1 MSEQDRSESPESP
14 DISAGPAAQESP
26 DSPDGQAGQDPSEN
40 PAPGPGGE
48 AGPQGFDADPERAAA
63 DLAAVEAEV
72 EAAGEAVEADIFT
85 VTAERDEYRDTLIRL
100 QADFENYKKR
110 VAKQSEDLRER
121 AAETL
126 VGKLLPVLDTAELA
140 IAHGG
145 GEDVAQLCAALF
157 AALEKEGLER
167 IDKPGEPFDPNCHD
181 AVAHEPGDGTQEVA
195 EVMRSGYRWRG
206 RVLRPAMVKVRG

>member
-1 MSEQDRSESPESP
+1 MSEQERPEH
-14 DISAGPAAQESP
+14 ATGR
-26 DSPDGQAGQDPSEN
+26 DSGEN
-40 PAPGPGGE
+40 PPPGPGGD
-48 AGPQGFDADPERAAA
+48 GVQPTPDPEAVEDELAVA
-63 DLAAVEAEV
+63 EAAVEQ
-72 EAAGEAVEADIFT
+72 AGEVVEADIFT
-85 VTAERDEYRDTLIRL
+85 VVAERDEYRDTLIRL

-110 VAKQSEDLRER
+110 VAKQSDDLRER

-126 VGKLLPVLDTAELA
+126 VEKLLPVLDTAELA

-145 GEDVAQLCAALF
+145 GADIAQLCAALF

-181 AVAHEPGDGTQEVA
+181 AVAHEPGEGAQEVA